1 MRFLDNTMKTSE
13 ILKRAHLGFSQ
24 CILVL
29 TENEND
35 IEKLTT
41 NLEVSTLSIEFE
53 DDLSTHLEYFRTLLL
68 SKKGIEETLLR
79 LQSKLLSFNPE
90 DLDVMQICL
99 KISIRQG
106 ALLSAQKLS
115 LKLLEQGYTISDNI
129 VELINV
135 EHAKNDSLWQNVP
148 QLFN

>member
-1 MRFLDNTMKTSE
+1 MKTSE
-13 ILKRAHLGFSQ
+13 ILKRAHLGLSQ

>member
-1 MRFLDNTMKTSE
+1 MRTSE
-13 ILKRAHLGFSQ
+13 ILKRAHLGLSQ

-29 TENEND
+29 TEKNND
-35 IEKLTT
+35 IEQLTT
-41 NLEVSTLSIEFE
+41 NLEVSTLSIQFE
-53 DDLSTHLEYFRTLLL
+53 DDLSTHLEHFRKLLL

-79 LQSKLLSFNPE
+79 LQSKLLSSHPE

-99 KISIRQG
+99 KISLRRD

-115 LKLLEQGYTISDNI
+115 LKLLEQGCTISDNI

-135 EHAKNDSLWQNVP
+135 EHAKSDSLWQIVP
-148 QLFN
+148 QLYN